1 MSLRLQHIS
10 RSKNYRWTN
19 ILCFTGKH
27 FLVYESGSNRWT
39 FKQPKNLTGSLDYF
53 MNQSGSLIQYSSSNY
68 VIMEEDT
75 STFYRVDVE
84 TTDNFFLSI
93 WTVLVQT

>member
-1 MSLRLQHIS
+1 
-10 RSKNYRWTN
+10 
-19 ILCFTGKH
+19 
-27 FLVYESGSNRWT
+27 
-39 FKQPKNLTGSLDYF
+39 

-84 TTDNFFLSI
+84 TTDNFFLSSSESLLVHNAPCFVAGTLI
-93 WTVLVQT
+93 DIVGDQGGTREIENIKVGDEVWTYNHESNQKN